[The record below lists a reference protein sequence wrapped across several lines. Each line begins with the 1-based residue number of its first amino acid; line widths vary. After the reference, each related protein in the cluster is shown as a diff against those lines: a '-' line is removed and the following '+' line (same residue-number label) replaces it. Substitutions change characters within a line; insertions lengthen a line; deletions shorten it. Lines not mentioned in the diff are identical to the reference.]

1 MPPVSETTSGRA
13 IAPQIKGWCPSAR
26 APMATGDGLLIRVH
40 TPGSV
45 IDADQLRTI
54 AEISADCGNGLVDLT
69 QRSQLQLRG
78 LTEATVEIARRRLSD
93 HGLPSPEAGTGGA
106 PKILVGA
113 PRDLE
118 RRKGFGEFA
127 LAQELTLAIESDAAL
142 RALPPKFLFSIE
154 TADGRSLADV
164 GADIRIELTD
174 ASHATICVAGGW
186 GRGAT
191 VETHVVVGAALKL
204 ARAFVILRADR
215 FELRRMRHLVAALG
229 LDALLEAA
237 KVEMQPFQ
245 SRAAGSVHSVLG
257 AREAGGCVSVA
268 VAAPFGRWRAE
279 ELARLANLA
288 TDFGSGKLFLTHW
301 RTILFSTRTLV
312 DAHQVIE
319 AARELGLI
327 VAPDDLRLAVVA
339 CSGAPE
345 CSQAQGETRAHLL
358 RLAPLAQR
366 ISGADGVGVHISGC
380 AKGCARA
387 VPANVTL
394 VARNGRFDFIED
406 GLASDTPRLF
416 DLSIDDTVRALA
428 ARVETGKCTTR

>member
-1 MPPVSETTSGRA
+1 ME
-13 IAPQIKGWCPSAR
+13 
-26 APMATGDGLLIRVH
+26 TGDGLLIRVH

-45 IDADQLRTI
+45 LDAEQLRAI
-54 AEISADCGNGLVDLT
+54 VDISAICGNGLVDLT

-78 LTEATVEIARRRLSD
+78 LTEATVEIARRRLSE
-93 HGLPSPEAGTGGA
+93 HGLPSPEAEIGGA
-106 PKILVGA
+106 PNILVGA

-118 RRKGFGEFA
+118 RSNGFGEFA
-127 LAQELTLAIESDAAL
+127 LAQELRLAIESDAPL

-154 TADGRSLADV
+154 TADGSSLADV
-164 GADIRIELTD
+164 AADIRIELTD
-174 ASHATICVAGGW
+174 AFHAVICVAGG
-186 GRGAT
+186 RGHGVTLEAHVA
-191 VETHVVVGAALKL
+191 VEAALKL
-204 ARAFVILRADR
+204 ARAFVILRAGR

-245 SRAAGSVHSVLG
+245 SRASGSVHSVLG
-257 AREAGGCVSVA
+257 AREAGGAVSVA

-279 ELARLANLA
+279 ELSSLANLA
-288 TDFGSGKLFLTHW
+288 TAYGSGKLFLTHW
-301 RTILFSTRTLV
+301 RAILFATRTLD
-312 DAHQVIE
+312 DALQVIDE
-319 AARELGLI
+319 ARALGLI
-327 VAPDDLRLAVVA
+327 VSPDDPRLAVVA

-345 CSQAQGETRAHLL
+345 CSQARGETRAHLM

-366 ISGADGVGVHISGC
+366 ISGADGVGVHVSGC

-387 VPANVTL
+387 VAASVTL

-406 GLASDTPRLF
+406 GLASDAPRHF

-428 ARVETGKCTTR
+428 ARVETRKCTTR